1 MPNEFEK
8 YIQSYFGVPPETL
21 QQIVA
26 FFQPKILSKGAYF
39 LKEGQYADQMGF
51 VQSGIVREYF
61 LDDNGREVTK
71 WISTPGYFV
80 VDIGSFLFHQPA
92 RWNLQTLSEVELL
105 VISKTDYAKIAQVV
119 PKWPELEKRFI
130 ARCFTILEQ
139 RIVTHLSLSS
149 EERYQLFFAHNPE
162 LFNQVP
168 LQYLASML
176 GMTPETFSRIRKKH
190 AEKTS

>member
-1 MPNEFEK
+1 MPSEFEK

-26 FFQPKILSKGAYF
+26 FFKPKILPKGAYF

-51 VQSGIVREYF
+51 VQSGIVREYL
-61 LDDNGREVTK
+61 LDDKGREVTK

-80 VDIGSFLFHQPA
+80 VDIASFLFHQPA
-92 RWNLQTLSEVELL
+92 RWNLQTLSDVELL
-105 VISKTDYAKIAQVV
+105 VISKADYAKISQVV
-119 PKWPELEKRFI
+119 PKWPELEKFFI

-190 AEKTS
+190 AGN